1 MVPLFSHF
9 KQCVT
14 ASLFIVFLMILCPSK
29 SLALTVDQI
38 RLGVHPD
45 RTRLVMDLSE
55 AAAFRVFLLPGP
67 YRMVIDLPTL
77 EWRAGT
83 LGRKGGTGVVGLRQ
97 GRLAEGLSRVVF
109 DLDRPVAIRDA
120 FVLPRNGGAPDRL
133 VVDFTPVPDS
143 LFLKEKNRIHGTM
156 ARDSLTERSLPSA
169 LRMASHGASV
179 PAEALLAPAAGAIV
193 RPPALPARKPGNL
206 GGPPAASG
214 SSPLAPS
221 MAAPPVIVIDPGHG
235 GMDPGAIGANGVHE
249 KNVTLA
255 IARELRDQLVR
266 TGRYRVRMTR
276 NSDIYLRLPE
286 RVAVARRESADLFI
300 SIHAD
305 STDKRG
311 VRGASVYTLSEK
323 ASDAQTAKLAERE
336 NRVDLIAGVD
346 LSHEDAQVA
355 NILVDLAM
363 RETMNQSKY
372 FANTLVYRMERSGLN
387 LLENPHRFAGFAVLK
402 APDVPSILIESGFM
416 SSPEEARM
424 LSRPGYRRDIA
435 RSLVSGIDT
444 YFSKVR
450 RAAP

>member
-1 MVPLFSHF
+1 MAPSISHF
-9 KQCVT
+9 KQCIT
-14 ASLFIVFLMILCPSK
+14 ASFFIVFLMILCPSK
-29 SLALTVDQI
+29 SQALTVDQI

-67 YRMVIDLPTL
+67 YRMVIDLPAL

-109 DLDRPVAIRDA
+109 DLDRPVAIRGA
-120 FVLPRNGGAPDRL
+120 FVLPRNGTAPDRL

-143 LFLKEKNRIHGTM
+143 AFLKEKDRIHGTM
-156 ARDSLTERSLPSA
+156 ARDPATERSLPSA
-169 LRMASHGASV
+169 LRTAAREASV
-179 PAEALLAPAAGAIV
+179 PVETLLAPAAGAIV
-193 RPPALPARKPGNL
+193 RPPALPARKPGSL
-206 GGPPAASG
+206 GSPPAASG
-214 SSPLAPS
+214 SSPLAPPV
-221 MAAPPVIVIDPGHG
+221 AAPPVIVIDPGHG

-276 NSDIYLRLPE
+276 DSDIYLRLPE

-355 NILVDLAM
+355 NILVDLA
-363 RETMNQSKY
+363 
-372 FANTLVYRMERSGLN
+372 
-387 LLENPHRFAGFAVLK
+387 
-402 APDVPSILIESGFM
+402 
-416 SSPEEARM
+416 
-424 LSRPGYRRDIA
+424 
-435 RSLVSGIDT
+435 
-444 YFSKVR
+444 
-450 RAAP
+450 